1 MRVIRH
7 NLERVLCLP
16 ITEQDPTALVEKTSM
31 KAPQVSGGA
40 AASCMVESWRL
51 PRSVTTLSFMDGHMG
66 RGYITVRVGSL
77 PEHKRSK
84 LNRELNKFVFIA
96 EPQPTSHVWSETTF
110 VNYLSF
116 LAEDW
121 LNCAYIHI
129 LFVLFPHIAIA
140 MLLALFY
147 SQRCYMYIHGE
158 MHEMQCSKCVC
169 VSMCL

>member
-1 MRVIRH
+1 MWNLVYRLHKRILQKGNSTPSLGRQDPHSSSKTMRIIRH

-16 ITEQDPTALVEKTSM
+16 ITEQDPTALVEKISM

-51 PRSVTTLSFMDGHMG
+51 PRSVTTLSFVDGYMG

-84 LNRELNKFVFIA
+84 LNRELN
-96 EPQPTSHVWSETTF
+96 SHVWSETTF

-121 LNCAYIHI
+121 LNSDSYAAGSF
-129 LFVLFPHIAIA
+129 LLSKVL
-140 MLLALFY
+140 Y
-147 SQRCYMYIHGE
+147 VYT
-158 MHEMQCSKCVC
+158 
-169 VSMCL
+169 

>member
-1 MRVIRH
+1 
-7 NLERVLCLP
+7 
-16 ITEQDPTALVEKTSM
+16 M

-51 PRSVTTLSFMDGHMG
+51 PRSVTTLSFVDGYMG

-84 LNRELNKFVFIA
+84 LNRELN
-96 EPQPTSHVWSETTF
+96 SHVWSETTF

-121 LNCAYIHI
+121 LNSDSYAAGSF
-129 LFVLFPHIAIA
+129 LLSKVL
-140 MLLALFY
+140 Y
-147 SQRCYMYIHGE
+147 VYT
-158 MHEMQCSKCVC
+158 
-169 VSMCL
+169 

>member
-1 MRVIRH
+1 MRIIRH

-16 ITEQDPTALVEKTSM
+16 ITEHDPTALVEKISM

-51 PRSVTTLSFMDGHMG
+51 PRSVTTLSFVDGYMG

-84 LNRELNKFVFIA
+84 LNRELN
-96 EPQPTSHVWSETTF
+96 SHVWSETTF

-121 LNCAYIHI
+121 LNSDSYAAGSF
-129 LFVLFPHIAIA
+129 LLSKVL
-140 MLLALFY
+140 Y
-147 SQRCYMYIHGE
+147 VYT
-158 MHEMQCSKCVC
+158 
-169 VSMCL
+169 